1 MSHEEQKNYLN
12 KCKDLNR
19 KYFFEIKIE
28 KCQITLRKEIEL
40 SLDIGK
46 TWNEAKF
53 AMIISVNGYRSP
65 HNC

>member
-46 TWNEAKF
+46 T
-53 AMIISVNGYRSP
+53 
-65 HNC
+65 